1 MKIDYIFGNV
11 YRNGAMFETV
21 KTVGDEHTD
30 LSGYVSIT
38 RKYADS
44 HITDNF
50 VVVEKYQSITDDSTR
65 ICYDWYII
73 ENHYRYEDKFTPQIG
88 GTEQEITEL
97 EICGIEQEQV
107 ITELEIQSME
117 QEQAITDNE
126 IAIMELIGKIG
137 G

>member
-1 MKIDYIFGNV
+1 MDYIFGNV
-11 YRNGAMFETV
+11 FRTGAMCETV

-126 IAIMELIGKIG
+126 IAIMELTEKIG